1 MSIFSISLKFLFE
14 VLTQLEAFP
23 VLFWKN
29 SLNIYK
35 SDNKRVV
42 FEKNNKFTVCSAKQK
57 LEVKQ
62 NIAFSIHC
70 LEEDHLQAINM

>member
-14 VLTQLEAFP
+14 VLPHLEAFP
-23 VLFWKN
+23 VLF
-29 SLNIYK
+29 LNIYK

-70 LEEDHLQAINM
+70 FEEDHLQAINM